1 MSNSKLSPNSV
12 WLFSLVTLG
21 LAIAL
26 TYVVPR
32 ITGPMTPKAFAA
44 IYFVVFGAGSMAA
57 TYLSSASAW
66 RSVGA
71 YAVGSVGLGIFYYA
85 VIAGSAGGVI
95 GGMMGLVFGLGFAVS
110 ALFASIAGSVAG
122 SRIRAGKKVGF
133 SVGLG

>member
-1 MSNSKLSPNSV
+1 MRRIWRHGLCHWVRPQLTAGDVPMSNSSKLGPNSV

-44 IYFVVFGAGSMAA
+44 TYFVVFGAGSMAA
-57 TYLSSASAW
+57 TFLSSASAW

-71 YAVGSVGLGIFYYA
+71 YAVGSVGLG
-85 VIAGSAGGVI
+85 
-95 GGMMGLVFGLGFAVS
+95 
-110 ALFASIAGSVAG
+110 
-122 SRIRAGKKVGF
+122 
-133 SVGLG
+133 